1 VAAHDLAQRGEVRW
15 ATGRGVE
22 DRSDL
27 AEEVGAEDAGGDDR
41 ERPGVA
47 LAGVVEVVDGA
58 AGDEERLARADLGRG
73 ALDRPGED
81 ALESVDRLPV
91 AVVAMCGRDLRAG
104 GNVELEDRDRT
115 ADCSPSTRKRIVT
128 SPTLISS
135 RVLVVILLLLSL
147 AGKVT

>member
-1 VAAHDLAQRGEVRW
+1 VAPHDLAQRGEVRW
-15 ATGRGVE
+15 AAGRGVE

-58 AGDEERLARADLGRG
+58 AGDEERLARADLGRR

-81 ALESVDRLPV
+81 ALEPVDRLPV
-91 AVVAMCGRDLRAG
+91 AATFAPAG
-104 GNVELEDRDRT
+104 TSNSKIATDP
-115 ADCSPSTRKRIVT
+115 ADCSPSTRKRIVI

-135 RVLVVILLLLSL
+135 RVLVVILLLLSPSW
-147 AGKVT
+147 